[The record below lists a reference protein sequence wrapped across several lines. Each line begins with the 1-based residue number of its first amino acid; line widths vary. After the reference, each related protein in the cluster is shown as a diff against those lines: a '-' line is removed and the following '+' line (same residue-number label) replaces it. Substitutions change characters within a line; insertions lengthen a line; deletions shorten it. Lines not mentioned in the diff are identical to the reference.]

1 MHALSRFLPDDF
13 DPAAGLTLLSGRGAY
28 PRILA
33 DRARAAGTDVSLIAI
48 EGDVDEDFVAT
59 FPRDRVIFVK
69 LGQLGKFLSSLEKL
83 RSRYFVMAGQVAPK
97 RLFGGLVPDL
107 KAALILARLKER
119 NAHTIFGAVADE
131 AAKIGVAQLDARAFM
146 DDQLASAGTLVGK
159 AKRVDAFALEYG
171 VRIAKECARLD
182 IGQGVVVSGGTV
194 TAIEAYEGTDAM
206 LRRCADIPKK
216 NPLYV
221 KTVKPGHDY
230 RFDVPCFGMRTLE
243 SMELG
248 GIAAAALE
256 ADNVVILEKEKVFAE
271 ADRKGITLLGWNRE
285 DFS

>member
-13 DPAAGLTLLSGRGAY
+13 DPAAGLTLLSGKGAY
-28 PRILA
+28 PRMLA
-33 DRARAAGTDVSLIAI
+33 ERARAAGTDVSLIAI

-59 FPRDRVIFVK
+59 FPRERVRTVK
-69 LGQLGKFLSSLEKL
+69 LGQLGKFLASLEKL
-83 RSRYFVMAGQVAPK
+83 GARYFVMAGQVAPK

-119 NAHTIFGAVADE
+119 NAHTLFGAVADE
-131 AAKIGVAQLDARAFM
+131 AAKIGVVQLDARAFM
-146 DDQLASAGTLVGK
+146 DDQLAAAGTLVGK
-159 AKRVDAFALEYG
+159 AKRVDDFALEYG
-171 VRIAKECARLD
+171 IRIAKECARLD

-194 TAIEAYEGTDAM
+194 TAVEAYEGTDNM

-230 RFDVPCFGMRTLE
+230 RFDVPCFGLRTLE
-243 SMELG
+243 SMEIG

-271 ADRKGITLLGWNRE
+271 ANRKGFTLLGWQ
-285 DFS
+285 

>member
-28 PRILA
+28 PRIFA
-33 DRARAAGTDVSLIAI
+33 ERARAAGTDVSLIAI

-194 TAIEAYEGTDAM
+194 TAVEAYEGTDAM